1 VSPREPEGS
10 GIDETRLGEILEASD
25 APGAEI
31 LGTSRANF
39 RQRLRRAARQQLRGF
54 MAGRCG
60 LAEPSNPCRCAR
72 KTRGFI
78 DS

>member
-1 VSPREPEGS
+1 VSPREWEGS
-10 GIDETRLGEILEASD
+10 GNDETRLGEILEASD

-39 RQRLRRAARQQLRGF
+39 RQRLRRARQQLRGF